1 MIELQRARKVF
12 FSKQNRKCEENH
24 YMHDFMECF
33 MAELQDDFIRLNF
46 TCVPIHLKSILFPK
60 QVIKVCE
67 DEDEVEI
74 KSYAT
79 LVTDKINEYVKWNSS
94 MHCSLPCSYEKFE
107 IQSVPLKNLGK
118 I

>member
-1 MIELQRARKVF
+1 MQELQ
-12 FSKQNRKCEENH
+12 N
-24 YMHDFMECF
+24 DFKS
-33 MAELQDDFIRLNF
+33 LNF
-46 TCVPIHLKSILFPK
+46 SCVPIHLKSILFQK
-60 QVIKVCE
+60 QNIKVCE

-94 MHCSLPCSYEKFE
+94 MHCSLPCSYDKFE

-118 I
+118 